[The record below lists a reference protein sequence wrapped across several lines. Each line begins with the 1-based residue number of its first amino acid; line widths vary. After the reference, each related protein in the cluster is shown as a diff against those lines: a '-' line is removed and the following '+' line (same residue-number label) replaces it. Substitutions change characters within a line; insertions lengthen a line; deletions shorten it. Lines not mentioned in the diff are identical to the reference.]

1 MNVVSIIMK
10 NLLYYPLQKKHYGRY
25 ALNKMTYTTK
35 TYSTR
40 KLFEA
45 YKELKKFRSFS
56 VSPLH
61 ERFIFPYICG
71 TYFGY
76 RKVDVLRVAAIAK
89 SISPKPKYLDV
100 GCGYGDFL
108 KKIREFIPD
117 AIGIEKDGG
126 IFYEFNRVK
135 PDYIQIKDV
144 SLDLNEK
151 YDVVFVGWMDPGVDF
166 RKAIAN
172 STDIVVTT
180 LDQGISL
187 GAEFEEFGFS
197 RIAWWRTPS
206 WLDVNYQI
214 MNKYYTKMSNQIYK
228 NLFDLRGAHNLWYIY
243 TKNLEYCNTI
253 KNALI
258 HSQQE
263 DQTKY
268 DFEEVIDECG
278 FGFEHSENSQFSKKV
293 DKSSLFSLWNIEF

>member
-1 MNVVSIIMK
+1 MR
-10 NLLYYPLQKKHYGRY
+10 H
-25 ALNKMTYTTK
+25 TTK
-35 TYSTR
+35 TYSTA

-45 YKELKKFRSFS
+45 YKELKKFRNFS

-76 RKVDVLRVAAIAK
+76 RKVDVLRIVSIAK

-108 KKIREFIPD
+108 EKIREFIPD
-117 AIGIEKDGG
+117 AVGIEKDGG

-151 YDVVFVGWMDPGVDF
+151 YDMIFVGWMDPGVDF
-166 RKAIAN
+166 RKSVAN
-172 STDIVVTT
+172 STDIVITT

-187 GAEFEEFGFS
+187 GAEFEEFGFH

-214 MNKYYTKMSNQIYK
+214 MNKYYTKMSNQVYDY
-228 NLFDLRGAHNLWYIY
+228 LFDLRGAHNLWYVY
-243 TKNLEYCNTI
+243 TKNSDYVNI
-253 KNALI
+253 INKALI
-258 HSQQE
+258 HSQNE
-263 DQTKY
+263 DQSKY
-268 DFEEVIDECG
+268 DFELVIDECG
-278 FGFEHSENSQFSKKV
+278 FEYPASSQFSKKV
-293 DKSSLFSLWNIEF
+293 DKTNLLSLWNIEFE

>member
-1 MNVVSIIMK
+1 
-10 NLLYYPLQKKHYGRY
+10 
-25 ALNKMTYTTK
+25 MTYTTK

-45 YKELKKFRSFS
+45 YNELKKFRRFS

-71 TYFGY
+71 TYFCY
-76 RKVDVLRVAAIAK
+76 RKVDVLRVVELAK
-89 SISPKPKYLDV
+89 SISQKPKYLDV

-108 KKIREFIPD
+108 EKIREFIPD
-117 AIGIEKDGG
+117 AMGIEKDGG

-135 PDYIQIKDV
+135 PDHIQIKDV

-151 YDVVFVGWMDPGVDF
+151 YDVIFVGWMDPGVDF
-166 RKAIAN
+166 RKSVAN

-187 GAEFEEFGFS
+187 GAEFEEFGFH

-214 MNKYYTKMSNQIYK
+214 MNKYYTKMPNQVYDC
-228 NLFDLRGAHNLWYIY
+228 LFDLRGAHNLWYIY
-243 TKNLEYCNTI
+243 TKNLEYVKTI
-253 KNALI
+253 KKALI
-258 HSQQE
+258 HSTKR
-263 DQTKY
+263 DQAKY
-268 DFEEVIDECG
+268 DFEQVIDECG
-278 FGFEHSENSQFSKKV
+278 FEYSEKSLFSNKV
-293 DKSSLFSLWNIEF
+293 DNSNLFSLWNIEFG

>member
-1 MNVVSIIMK
+1 MIYN
-10 NLLYYPLQKKHYGRY
+10 
-25 ALNKMTYTTK
+25 AK
-35 TYSTR
+35 TYSTQR
-40 KLFEA
+40 LYEA
-45 YKELKKFRSFS
+45 YNELKKFRDFS

-76 RKVDVLRVAAIAK
+76 RKVDVLRIVATAK
-89 SISPKPKYLDV
+89 SISPEPKYLDI

-108 KKIREFIPD
+108 DKIREFIPD

-144 SLDLNEK
+144 SLDLNQK
-151 YDVVFVGWMDPGVDF
+151 YDLIFVGWMDPGVDF
-166 RKAIAN
+166 RKAVAKC
-172 STDIVVTT
+172 TDVIITT

-187 GAEFEEFGFS
+187 GAEFEEFGFR

-206 WLDVNYQI
+206 WIDVNYQI
-214 MNKYYTKMSNQIYK
+214 MNKYYTNMSNELYDY
-228 NLFDLRGAHNLWYIY
+228 LFDLRGAHNLWYVY
-243 TKNLEYCNTI
+243 I
-253 KNALI
+253 KNSDYIDKVKKTLI
-258 HSQQE
+258 HCQQK

-268 DFEEVIDECG
+268 DFEQVMDECG
-278 FGFEHSENSQFSKKV
+278 FKYFEDSQFSEEGNENE
-293 DKSSLFSLWNIEF
+293 LFSLWKIKFG

>member
-1 MNVVSIIMK
+1 MPFQIDELRGAYSKYHEFRK
-10 NLLYYPLQKKHYGRY
+10 N
-25 ALNKMTYTTK
+25 
-35 TYSTR
+35 
-40 KLFEA
+40 
-45 YKELKKFRSFS
+45 YKFSF
-56 VSPLH
+56 H

-76 RKVDVLRVAAIAK
+76 RKVDVLRVAALAK

-108 KKIREFIPD
+108 EKIREFIPD

-293 DKSSLFSLWNIEF
+293 DKSSLFSLWNIEFG

>member
-1 MNVVSIIMK
+1 MK

-25 ALNKMTYTTK
+25 AFNKMTYTTK

-61 ERFIFPYICG
+61 ERYIFPYICG

-76 RKVDVLRVAAIAK
+76 RKVDVLRVVAVAK

-108 KKIREFIPD
+108 EKIREFIPD

-151 YDVVFVGWMDPGVDF
+151 YDVIFVGWMDPGVDF

-187 GAEFEEFGFS
+187 GAEFEEFGFR

-214 MNKYYTKMSNQIYK
+214 MNKYYTKMSNQIYE

-243 TKNLEYCNTI
+243 TKNLEYGDTI

-258 HSQQE
+258 YSQQE
-263 DQTKY
+263 DQAEY
-268 DFEEVIDECG
+268 DFEGVIDECG
-278 FGFEHSENSQFSKKV
+278 FEYSKNSQFSKKV
-293 DKSSLFSLWNIEF
+293 DKSSLFSLWNIEFG

>member
-1 MNVVSIIMK
+1 MIYN
-10 NLLYYPLQKKHYGRY
+10 
-25 ALNKMTYTTK
+25 AK
-35 TYSTR
+35 TYSTQR
-40 KLFEA
+40 LYEA
-45 YKELKKFRSFS
+45 YNELKKFRDFS

-76 RKVDVLRVAAIAK
+76 RKVDVLRIVATAK
-89 SISPKPKYLDV
+89 SISPEPKYLDI

-108 KKIREFIPD
+108 DKIREFIPD

-144 SLDLNEK
+144 SLDLNQK
-151 YDVVFVGWMDPGVDF
+151 YDLIFVGWMDPGVDF
-166 RKAIAN
+166 RKAVAKC
-172 STDIVVTT
+172 TDVIITT

-187 GAEFEEFGFS
+187 GAEFEEFGFR

-206 WLDVNYQI
+206 WIDVNYQI
-214 MNKYYTKMSNQIYK
+214 MNKYYTNMSNEIYDY
-228 NLFDLRGAHNLWYIY
+228 LFDLRGAHNLWYVY
-243 TKNLEYCNTI
+243 I
-253 KNALI
+253 KNSDYIDKVKKTLI
-258 HSQQE
+258 HCQQK

-268 DFEEVIDECG
+268 DFEQVMDECG
-278 FGFEHSENSQFSKKV
+278 FKYFEDSQFSEEGNENE
-293 DKSSLFSLWNIEF
+293 LFSLWKIKFG

>member
-1 MNVVSIIMK
+1 M
-10 NLLYYPLQKKHYGRY
+10 LYYPLQKRHYGRY

-108 KKIREFIPD
+108 EKIREFIPD

-151 YDVVFVGWMDPGVDF
+151 FDVIFVGWMDPGVDF

-172 STDIVVTT
+172 STDIVITT

-187 GAEFEEFGFS
+187 GAEFEEFGFR

-214 MNKYYTKMSNQIYK
+214 MNKYYTKMSNQIYE

-243 TKNLEYCNTI
+243 TKNLEYGGTI

-263 DQTKY
+263 NQAKY

-278 FGFEHSENSQFSKKV
+278 FGFEHSEDSQFSKKV
-293 DKSSLFSLWNIEF
+293 DKNSLYSLWNIEFE

>member
-1 MNVVSIIMK
+1 
-10 NLLYYPLQKKHYGRY
+10 
-25 ALNKMTYTTK
+25 MTYTTK
-35 TYSTR
+35 TYSTW

-56 VSPLH
+56 ISPLH

-76 RKVDVLRVAAIAK
+76 RKVDVLRVVAIAK

-108 KKIREFIPD
+108 EKIREFIPD

-151 YDVVFVGWMDPGVDF
+151 YDVIFVGWMDPGVDF

-187 GAEFEEFGFS
+187 GAEFEEFGFR

-214 MNKYYTKMSNQIYK
+214 MNKYYTKMSNQLYET
-228 NLFDLRGAHNLWYIY
+228 LFDLRGAHNLWYIY
-243 TKNLEYCNTI
+243 IKNLEYGDTI

-263 DQTKY
+263 DQAKY
-268 DFEEVIDECG
+268 DFEGVLDECG
-278 FGFEHSENSQFSKKV
+278 FEDSENSQFSKKV
-293 DKSSLFSLWNIEF
+293 DKNSLFSLWNIEFG

>member
-1 MNVVSIIMK
+1 MIYN
-10 NLLYYPLQKKHYGRY
+10 
-25 ALNKMTYTTK
+25 TK
-35 TYSTR
+35 TYSTK
-40 KLFEA
+40 KLYEA
-45 YKELKKFRSFS
+45 FNELKKFRNFS

-76 RKVDVLRVAAIAK
+76 RKIDVLRVVAIAK

-108 KKIREFIPD
+108 DKIRQFIPD

-135 PDYIQIKDV
+135 PDYIHIKDV

-151 YDVVFVGWMDPGVDF
+151 YDLVFVGWMDPGVDF
-166 RKAIAN
+166 RKAVAN
-172 STDIVVTT
+172 STDVIITT

-187 GAEFEEFGFS
+187 GAEFEEFGFH

-206 WLDVNYQI
+206 WIDVNYQI
-214 MNKYYTKMSNQIYK
+214 MNKYYTPMTDEIKKQ
-228 NLFDLRGAHNLWYIY
+228 LLELRSAHTMWYIY
-243 TKNLEYCNTI
+243 AKENLTSILNE
-253 KNALI
+253 ALKLWMKKE
-258 HSQQE
+258 SQLPLDVE
-263 DQTKY
+263 KY
-268 DFEEVIDECG
+268 NFEQILDECG
-278 FGFEHSENSQFSKKV
+278 FHYNEELPLLTSAKKALWEVSFE
-293 DKSSLFSLWNIEF
+293 